1 MNAANSD
8 NNENTNKI
16 TGPWSK
22 EEDDLL
28 LELIGKIGH
37 KNWKAIGNKHGRRN
51 GKQCRERWTN
61 HLDPKCKYSKSK
73 NQKKHHDINDD
84 DNNNKQKKQS
94 KRKRNNNG
102 INPNPAKRLQ
112 SSEKKVQ
119 VHDDVKVRDDVS
131 NSSSLEVFP
140 NIEAQAH
147 DDISTPSILKAFAD
161 IATSPHNREGKMS
174 INPHN
179 SDKMSIGWITE
190 PQNNEH

>member
-1 MNAANSD
+1 MNAADND
-8 NNENTNKI
+8 NNDKI
-16 TGPWSK
+16 KGSWSK

-73 NQKKHHDINDD
+73 NQKKHHDINNNND
-84 DNNNKQKKQS
+84 NNKQKKQS
-94 KRKRNNNG
+94 KGKRNNNG
-102 INPNPAKRLQ
+102 IDPNPAKRLQ

-119 VHDDVKVRDDVS
+119 VRDDVS

-147 DDISTPSILKAFAD
+147 DGTPSRLNELAD
-161 IATSPHNREGKMS
+161 FVTSLHNGEGEMS
-174 INPHN
+174 IYPHN
-179 SDKMSIGWITE
+179 SDKMSISGLLNPKTTSID
-190 PQNNEH
+190 